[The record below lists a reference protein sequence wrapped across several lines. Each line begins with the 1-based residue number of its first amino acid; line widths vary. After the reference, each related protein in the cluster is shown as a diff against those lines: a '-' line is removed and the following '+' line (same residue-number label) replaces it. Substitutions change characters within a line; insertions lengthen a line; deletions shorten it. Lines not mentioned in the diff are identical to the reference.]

1 MAKIL
6 LIDDDPVTQLYCKR
20 ILEKENY
27 EVESSTDAMEGIK
40 KARNDQFKIIIV
52 DLVLPGP
59 MNGIDVIK
67 SIRDIYSDV
76 TIIAYSG
83 FSDIDIKEKVML
95 AGADNFI
102 TKPFKPVEF
111 IAALQ
116 PKNFVK
122 SVYHNSDK
130 FKLKLAQNH

>member
-20 ILEKENY
+20 ILEKANY
-27 EVESSTDAMEGIK
+27 EVESASDAMDGIK
-40 KARNDQFKIIIV
+40 KARDEQFKYIIV

-59 MNGIDVIK
+59 LNGIDVIK
-67 SIRDIYSDV
+67 SIRSSHANV
-76 TIIAYSG
+76 AIIAYSG
-83 FSDIDIKEKVML
+83 FSDIDIMEKVKR

-102 TKPFKPVEF
+102 TKPFKPDEF

-116 PKNFVK
+116 
-122 SVYHNSDK
+122 SD
-130 FKLKLAQNH
+130 N